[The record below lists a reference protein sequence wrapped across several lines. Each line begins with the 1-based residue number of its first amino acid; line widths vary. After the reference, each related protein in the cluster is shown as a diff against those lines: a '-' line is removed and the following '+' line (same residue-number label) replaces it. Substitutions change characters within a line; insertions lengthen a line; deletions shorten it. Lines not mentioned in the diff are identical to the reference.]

1 MDKSSSK
8 LKITKK
14 YLSFVRK
21 LCNNFKLKAF
31 EINDFIIYHLFLLQT
46 INRRVE
52 KSDILMLLRKR
63 KSLSL

>member
-8 LKITKK
+8 LKITQK

-31 EINDFIIYHLFLLQT
+31 EINDFIIYYLFLLQT